1 MRTPIQVRE
10 LTPDELA
17 ELDKLYRQ
25 TKKVRI
31 RERTQIILLASEQS
45 MAAPEIAKIIRRNEQ
60 TVRTWIKRF
69 NAEGIAGLYDAPRSG
84 APPTVTPTYR
94 ERLLVV
100 VRRRPRTLD
109 QPYSLWT
116 LQRLADFM
124 AQETGIRVSA
134 VTVSRLLAA
143 NDIVL
148 SRPQH
153 KVSSPDP
160 EYEVK
165 KRRLKSSATTSNQVK
180 SSITQTNS
188 MSVGIQHSKQCGHRK
203 DNKS

>member
-1 MRTPIQVRE
+1 MRTPIRVRE
-10 LTPDELA
+10 LRPGELA

-31 RERTQIILLASEQS
+31 RERVQIILLAAEQG
-45 MAAPEIAKIIRRNEQ
+45 MMAPEIATIVRRDEQ

-69 NAEGIAGLYDAPRSG
+69 NAEGIKGLSDAPRPG
-84 APPTVTPTYR
+84 GPPKVTPAYK

-100 VRRRPRTLD
+100 VRQRPRSLE

-124 AQETGIRVSA
+124 AEETGIRASY
-134 VTVSRLLAA
+134 VTVSRILAA

-165 KRRLKSSATTSNQVK
+165 KRRLKGSEA
-180 SSITQTNS
+180 I
-188 MSVGIQHSKQCGHRK
+188 
-203 DNKS
+203 